1 MAQPDS
7 APSPRRSRLA
17 AADRRAS
24 IVAAAGELFAE
35 IGYQRCRVS
44 DVAARLGVTEPVVFQ
59 NFGSK
64 AGLYAAVLNDAADK
78 LVVELRAFLDDDGA
92 SAVAVLGEI
101 MAPGHIERM
110 HAHGSPGALFAD
122 AVALTTEPGI
132 EEAARRGM
140 RRVADAL
147 VDLVRR
153 GQAQGE
159 ISADVDPPAAAWG
172 LLSLIAS
179 HRFRN
184 VVIPSRKRR
193 SLESGLI
200 TLYLDALRKPP
211 LEAPS
216 T

>member
-1 MAQPDS
+1 MAQPNS
-7 APSPRRSRLA
+7 PPSPRRSRLT

-24 IVAAAGELFAE
+24 IVKAAGELFAE
-35 IGYQRCRVS
+35 AGYQRGRVS

-64 AGLYAAVLNDAADK
+64 AEVYAAVLNDAADT
-78 LVVELRAFLDDDGA
+78 LVTELRAVLADDSA
-92 SAVAVLGEI
+92 SVVAVLGEI
-101 MAPGHIERM
+101 LAPGHIDRM
-110 HAHGSPGALFAD
+110 HAQGSPGALFAD
-122 AVALTTEPGI
+122 AVALTAEPGI
-132 EEAARRGM
+132 EEAARRGV
-140 RRVADAL
+140 RIVADAF

-184 VVIPSRKRR
+184 VVMPDRKRR
-193 SLESGLI
+193 CLESGLM
-200 TLYLDALRKPP
+200 TLYLDALR
-211 LEAPS
+211 
-216 T
+216 

>member
-7 APSPRRSRLA
+7 PPSPRRSRLA

-24 IVAAAGELFAE
+24 IVKAAGELFAE
-35 IGYQRCRVS
+35 AGYQRCRVS

-64 AGLYAAVLNDAADK
+64 AALYAAVLNEAADT
-78 LVVELRAFLDDDGA
+78 LVAELRAVLDDDSA
-92 SAVAVLGEI
+92 SVVAVLGEI
-101 MAPGHIERM
+101 LAPGHIDRM
-110 HAHGSPGALFAD
+110 HAQGSPGALFAD

-140 RRVADAL
+140 RKVADVLAG
-147 VDLVRR
+147 LVRR

-184 VVIPSRKRR
+184 VVMPDRTRNR
-193 SLESGLI
+193 LESGLI
-200 TLYLDALRKPP
+200 TLYLDALR
-211 LEAPS
+211 
-216 T
+216 

>member
-1 MAQPDS
+1 MAQPNPP
-7 APSPRRSRLA
+7 PSPRRSRLA

-24 IVAAAGELFAE
+24 IVKAAGELFAE
-35 IGYQRCRVS
+35 VGYQRGRVS

-64 AGLYAAVLNDAADK
+64 AALYAAVLNEAADT
-78 LVVELRAFLDDDGA
+78 LVTELRAVLDDDSA

-101 MAPGHIERM
+101 LAPRHIDRM
-110 HAHGSPGALFAD
+110 HAQGSPGALFAD

-132 EEAARRGM
+132 EEAARRGL
-140 RRVADAL
+140 REVADAL

-184 VVIPSRKRR
+184 VVMPDRTRNR
-193 SLESGLI
+193 LESGLF
-200 TLYLDALRKPP
+200 TLYLDALR
-211 LEAPS
+211 
-216 T
+216 

>member
-1 MAQPDS
+1 MAQPNLP
-7 APSPRRSRLA
+7 PSPRRSRLA

-24 IVAAAGELFAE
+24 IVKAAGELFAE
-35 IGYQRCRVS
+35 VGYQRGRVS

-64 AGLYAAVLNDAADK
+64 AALYAAVLNEAADT
-78 LVVELRAFLDDDGA
+78 LVTELRAVLDDDGG
-92 SAVAVLGEI
+92 SVVAVLGEI
-101 MAPGHIERM
+101 LAPRHIDRM
-110 HAHGSPGALFAD
+110 HAQGSPGALFAD

-132 EEAARRGM
+132 EEAARRGL
-140 RRVADAL
+140 REVADAL

-184 VVIPSRKRR
+184 VVMPDRTRNR
-193 SLESGLI
+193 LESGLF
-200 TLYLDALRKPP
+200 TLYLDALR
-211 LEAPS
+211 
-216 T
+216 